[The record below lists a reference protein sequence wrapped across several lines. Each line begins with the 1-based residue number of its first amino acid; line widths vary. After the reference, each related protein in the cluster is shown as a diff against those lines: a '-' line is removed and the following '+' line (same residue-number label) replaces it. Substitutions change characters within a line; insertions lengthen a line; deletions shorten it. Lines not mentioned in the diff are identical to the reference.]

1 MLSNEPL
8 DHIYPYCPK
17 LFWRGCEL
25 RTDNFRIW
33 KGYIRHLKSEDREN
47 LFISWIHP
55 SIFCRVCG
63 SGLVQ
68 DSVLEHASRDHCVST
83 AVELRRWSD
92 WTKRCQIQMRGGNKK
107 LILTWWR
114 HKSSSARLYHT
125 EITRITDALYSN
137 ELWTKS
143 YVGLK
148 LLSLFTLRILKNILK
163 TASLT
168 WSWSKT

>member
-1 MLSNEPL
+1 MIR
-8 DHIYPYCPK
+8 IYSSSQ
-17 LFWRGCEL
+17 
-25 RTDNFRIW
+25 IW
-33 KGYIRHLKSEDREN
+33 REN
-47 LFISWIHP
+47 YLFVSWIHP

-63 SGLVQ
+63 SGLVW
-68 DSVLEHASRDHCVST
+68 DSILEHASRDHCVST

-148 LLSLFTLRILKNILK
+148 LLSLFILGISHKWSITAGKSFWTGCELRTDTSRI
-163 TASLT
+163 
-168 WSWSKT
+168 